1 MAGGGA
7 ALAPCRA
14 GPQKWGFT
22 GDRTQYSPLS
32 PEPRGAVHAASR
44 GLVGGVG
51 YKRRWVWAP
60 TLGVE
65 CPMPALTGGAQG
77 DFGWETLLPWG
88 PEEPGDERK
97 GSPVGP
103 WRWLLRRKGVS
114 SPRPGA
120 GSWSVEGDGP
130 GVQPGP
136 QPHLGARRPRARIG
150 EPRPQ
155 GANGR
160 ASCFARTEAPYPN
173 SCLGE
178 KLKRLQLGS
187 LEA

>member
-1 MAGGGA
+1 MAGQPRHGNGASLGTEHSTRRQAPSPAGWPAQHQGG
-7 ALAPCRA
+7 
-14 GPQKWGFT
+14 G
-22 GDRTQYSPLS
+22 
-32 PEPRGAVHAASR
+32 RG
-44 GLVGGVG
+44 GGG
-51 YKRRWVWAP
+51 YKRRRVRAP

-65 CPMPALTGGAQG
+65 CPTPASGAQG

-88 PEEPGDERK
+88 PQGPGDERA

-103 WRWLLRRKGVS
+103 WRWLLRRKRVS
-114 SPRPGA
+114 SLRPGA

-136 QPHLGARRPRARIG
+136 QHHPGTGKPRARRG

-155 GANGR
+155 GANGW
-160 ASCFARTEAPYPN
+160 ASRLARTEAPYPN

-178 KLKRLQLGS
+178 KLKRLQLGG

>member
-1 MAGGGA
+1 MAGQPRHGNGASLGTEHSTRRQAPSPAGRPAQHQGG
-7 ALAPCRA
+7 
-14 GPQKWGFT
+14 G
-22 GDRTQYSPLS
+22 
-32 PEPRGAVHAASR
+32 RG
-44 GLVGGVG
+44 GGG
-51 YKRRWVWAP
+51 YKRRRVRAP

-65 CPMPALTGGAQG
+65 CPTPASGAQG

-88 PEEPGDERK
+88 PQGPGDERA

-103 WRWLLRRKGVS
+103 WRWLRRRKRVS
-114 SPRPGA
+114 SLRPGA

-136 QPHLGARRPRARIG
+136 QHHPGTGKPRARRG

-155 GANGR
+155 GANGW
-160 ASCFARTEAPYPN
+160 ASRLARTEAPYPN

-178 KLKRLQLGS
+178 KLKRLQLGG